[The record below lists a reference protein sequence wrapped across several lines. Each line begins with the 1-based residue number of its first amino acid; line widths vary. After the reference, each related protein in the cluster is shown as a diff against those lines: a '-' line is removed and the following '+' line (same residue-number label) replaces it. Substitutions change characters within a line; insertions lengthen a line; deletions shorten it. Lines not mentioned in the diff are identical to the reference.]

1 MNGHAHLL
9 YALNIA
15 VRTAPDASVKAL
27 KYAAAVERSLCEK
40 LCADVNYSGLI
51 CKNPFHLEWLVM
63 EWREE
68 AYTLDE
74 LADYLD
80 LSASER
86 RSIDKHYGMGRNC
99 HLFEMTRK
107 WAYRAIRQGW
117 PAFSQWLEAVIQ
129 RVEMYNASL
138 PVPLSL
144 AECRAIG
151 KSIAKYTHRNFTP
164 ETFAQYVA
172 EDAPGQKAF
181 LTDGQIYDLHS
192 GKIISSSELL
202 ADLATAQHLIIGEKH
217 DNAEHHQIE
226 LWLIQNLLIQRPQ
239 GSVLLEMLT
248 SEQQPRV
255 NQVKCW
261 LKDNPVVRDS
271 RVQELL
277 NWQKGWSWEM
287 YGDIVMQLL
296 RGPYPLLNANIG
308 REQILALYKKNEF
321 PKGKK
326 STAPVVQ
333 EALRETI
340 ISMHEGNLESQQL
353 TSMLSIQQQRDR
365 YMARQLLSAPVP
377 SLLIAGGYHASKSM
391 GVPLHM
397 EDLATGTHPVVLMLA
412 EKGMNITVDHADY
425 VWFVAPDTTKR

>member
-1 MNGHAHLL
+1 MRKFILISMITL
-9 YALNIA
+9 
-15 VRTAPDASVKAL
+15 ASV
-27 KYAAAVERSLCEK
+27 SLGAC
-40 LCADVNYSGLI
+40 
-51 CKNPFHLEWLVM
+51 
-63 EWREE
+63 
-68 AYTLDE
+68 
-74 LADYLD
+74 
-80 LSASER
+80 
-86 RSIDKHYGMGRNC
+86 
-99 HLFEMTRK
+99 
-107 WAYRAIRQGW
+107 RQNVTIK
-117 PAFSQWLEAVIQ
+117 Q
-129 RVEMYNASL
+129 
-138 PVPLSL
+138 
-144 AECRAIG
+144 
-151 KSIAKYTHRNFTP
+151 
-164 ETFAQYVA
+164 
-172 EDAPGQKAF
+172 DAPGQKAF

-333 EALRETI
+333 EAQRETI
-340 ISMHEGNLESQQL
+340 
-353 TSMLSIQQQRDR
+353 
-365 YMARQLLSAPVP
+365 
-377 SLLIAGGYHASKSM
+377 
-391 GVPLHM
+391 
-397 EDLATGTHPVVLMLA
+397 
-412 EKGMNITVDHADY
+412 
-425 VWFVAPDTTKR
+425 

>member
-1 MNGHAHLL
+1 MT
-9 YALNIA
+9 I
-15 VRTAPDASVKAL
+15 D
-27 KYAAAVERSLCEK
+27 
-40 LCADVNYSGLI
+40 
-51 CKNPFHLEWLVM
+51 PF
-63 EWREE
+63 
-68 AYTLDE
+68 
-74 LADYLD
+74 
-80 LSASER
+80 S
-86 RSIDKHYGMGRNC
+86 K
-99 HLFEMTRK
+99 
-107 WAYRAIRQGW
+107 
-117 PAFSQWLEAVIQ
+117 
-129 RVEMYNASL
+129 
-138 PVPLSL
+138 
-144 AECRAIG
+144 
-151 KSIAKYTHRNFTP
+151 
-164 ETFAQYVA
+164 
-172 EDAPGQKAF
+172 
-181 LTDGQIYDLHS
+181 
-192 GKIISSSELL
+192 LL

-353 TSMLSIQQQRDR
+353 TSTRQATLSQRASNWRWIMMQVLLLADS
-365 YMARQLLSAPVP
+365 LSASSKQTSQPP
-377 SLLIAGGYHASKSM
+377 SPA
-391 GVPLHM
+391 PT
-397 EDLATGTHPVVLMLA
+397 LAQG
-412 EKGMNITVDHADY
+412 I
-425 VWFVAPDTTKR
+425 

>member
-1 MNGHAHLL
+1 MRKFILISMITL
-9 YALNIA
+9 
-15 VRTAPDASVKAL
+15 ASV
-27 KYAAAVERSLCEK
+27 SLGAC
-40 LCADVNYSGLI
+40 
-51 CKNPFHLEWLVM
+51 
-63 EWREE
+63 
-68 AYTLDE
+68 
-74 LADYLD
+74 
-80 LSASER
+80 
-86 RSIDKHYGMGRNC
+86 
-99 HLFEMTRK
+99 
-107 WAYRAIRQGW
+107 RQNVTIK
-117 PAFSQWLEAVIQ
+117 Q
-129 RVEMYNASL
+129 
-138 PVPLSL
+138 
-144 AECRAIG
+144 
-151 KSIAKYTHRNFTP
+151 
-164 ETFAQYVA
+164 
-172 EDAPGQKAF
+172 DAPEQKDF

-202 ADLATAQHLIIGEKH
+202 ADLATARHLIIGEKH

-308 REQILALYKKNEF
+308 REQMLALYKKNEF

-340 ISMHEGNLESQQL
+340 IAMHEGNLESQQL

>member
-1 MNGHAHLL
+1 MRKFILISMITL
-9 YALNIA
+9 
-15 VRTAPDASVKAL
+15 ASV
-27 KYAAAVERSLCEK
+27 SLGAC
-40 LCADVNYSGLI
+40 
-51 CKNPFHLEWLVM
+51 
-63 EWREE
+63 
-68 AYTLDE
+68 
-74 LADYLD
+74 
-80 LSASER
+80 
-86 RSIDKHYGMGRNC
+86 
-99 HLFEMTRK
+99 
-107 WAYRAIRQGW
+107 RQNVTIK
-117 PAFSQWLEAVIQ
+117 Q
-129 RVEMYNASL
+129 
-138 PVPLSL
+138 
-144 AECRAIG
+144 
-151 KSIAKYTHRNFTP
+151 
-164 ETFAQYVA
+164 
-172 EDAPGQKAF
+172 DAPGQKAF
-181 LTDGQIYDLHS
+181 LTDGQIYDVHS

-308 REQILALYKKNEF
+308 REQILALYKINEF
-321 PKGKK
+321 PKGKP
-326 STAPVVQ
+326 STAPVAQ

>member
-1 MNGHAHLL
+1 MITL
-9 YALNIA
+9 
-15 VRTAPDASVKAL
+15 ASV
-27 KYAAAVERSLCEK
+27 SLGAC
-40 LCADVNYSGLI
+40 
-51 CKNPFHLEWLVM
+51 
-63 EWREE
+63 
-68 AYTLDE
+68 
-74 LADYLD
+74 
-80 LSASER
+80 
-86 RSIDKHYGMGRNC
+86 
-99 HLFEMTRK
+99 
-107 WAYRAIRQGW
+107 RQNVTIK
-117 PAFSQWLEAVIQ
+117 Q
-129 RVEMYNASL
+129 
-138 PVPLSL
+138 
-144 AECRAIG
+144 
-151 KSIAKYTHRNFTP
+151 
-164 ETFAQYVA
+164 
-172 EDAPGQKAF
+172 DAPGQKAF

-333 EALRETI
+333 EGTVAKLAMRQPFVLFKGLTFQKLCLPGAFRPGDHHNKMLRP
-340 ISMHEGNLESQQL
+340 GLC
-353 TSMLSIQQQRDR
+353 
-365 YMARQLLSAPVP
+365 VV
-377 SLLIAGGYHASKSM
+377 HAS
-391 GVPLHM
+391 PQYL
-397 EDLATGTHPVVLMLA
+397 
-412 EKGMNITVDHADY
+412 
-425 VWFVAPDTTKR
+425 

>member
-1 MNGHAHLL
+1 MRKFILISMITL
-9 YALNIA
+9 
-15 VRTAPDASVKAL
+15 ASV
-27 KYAAAVERSLCEK
+27 SLGAC
-40 LCADVNYSGLI
+40 
-51 CKNPFHLEWLVM
+51 
-63 EWREE
+63 
-68 AYTLDE
+68 
-74 LADYLD
+74 
-80 LSASER
+80 
-86 RSIDKHYGMGRNC
+86 
-99 HLFEMTRK
+99 
-107 WAYRAIRQGW
+107 RQNVTIK
-117 PAFSQWLEAVIQ
+117 Q
-129 RVEMYNASL
+129 
-138 PVPLSL
+138 
-144 AECRAIG
+144 
-151 KSIAKYTHRNFTP
+151 
-164 ETFAQYVA
+164 
-172 EDAPGQKAF
+172 DAPGQKAF

-202 ADLATAQHLIIGEKH
+202 ADLATARHLIIGEKH

-287 YGDIVMQLL
+287 YGDIV
-296 RGPYPLLNANIG
+296 NIG
-308 REQILALYKKNEF
+308 REQMLKKKKKNEF